1 MDSPHRNTNPSLF
14 LTRLPLEIRIL
25 IYEHALISATPLD
38 LWPQRWHQEADP
50 DRVGTLNIQQS
61 FITRRQ
67 NSLLFIRKELA
78 TGLLGTCGQIY
89 NEASG
94 YFWSKNHWR
103 FSGRGGWQGLLR
115 FFLTIGRKARS
126 RIQKLD
132 VHAPIYMRWAWG
144 PFFGHLDGRSKNYP
158 KMHMAKIDAEGHLD
172 SQTIQV
178 VCGII
183 QQDRTLLELNFV
195 VPVNFRNGDEDNFGG
210 YDMNHEGQNDAL
222 RCIQKLDFVKKT
234 VIFEEGSYLA
244 VEKGVEGILR
254 QGWNL
259 FCMRWSFIYE
269 IGEDGNFQK
278 NWVSENRRWN
288 ARDYV
293 DGFDEALHTNNGL
306 PISED

>member
-1 MDSPHRNTNPSLF
+1 
-14 LTRLPLEIRIL
+14 
-25 IYEHALISATPLD
+25 
-38 LWPQRWHQEADP
+38 
-50 DRVGTLNIQQS
+50 
-61 FITRRQ
+61 
-67 NSLLFIRKELA
+67 
-78 TGLLGTCGQIY
+78 
-89 NEASG
+89 
-94 YFWSKNHWR
+94 
-103 FSGRGGWQGLLR
+103 
-115 FFLTIGRKARS
+115 
-126 RIQKLD
+126 
-132 VHAPIYMRWAWG
+132 
-144 PFFGHLDGRSKNYP
+144 
-158 KMHMAKIDAEGHLD
+158 MAKIDAEGYLD
-172 SQTIQV
+172 NQTIQV

-195 VPVNFRNGDEDNFGG
+195 VPENFRNGDEDSFGG
-210 YDMNHEGQNDAL
+210 YDINHEGQNDAL

-259 FCMRWSFIYE
+259 SCMPGSFIYE

-278 NWVSENRRWN
+278 NWVFENRQWN